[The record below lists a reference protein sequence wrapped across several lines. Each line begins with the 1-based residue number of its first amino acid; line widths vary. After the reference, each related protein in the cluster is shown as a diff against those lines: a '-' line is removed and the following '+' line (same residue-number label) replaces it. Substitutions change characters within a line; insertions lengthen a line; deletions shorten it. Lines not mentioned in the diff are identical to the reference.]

1 MLLAKP
7 TLLEEDE
14 EEDEDD
20 DDDDDDDDSTIVAY
34 HISTALY
41 GMIKDPLAEHPEHM
55 KIVNS
60 A

>member
-14 EEDEDD
+14 EEDDD
-20 DDDDDDDDSTIVAY
+20 DNDDTIASY
-34 HISTALY
+34 HINATLY
-41 GMIKDPLAEHPEHM
+41 GMIKDPRAEHPEHM

-60 A
+60 V

>member
-1 MLLAKP
+1 VLLAKP

-34 HISTALY
+34 HINAAPY
-41 GMIKDPLAEHPEHM
+41 GMIKDPRAEHPEHM

-60 A
+60 V